1 MDPALK
7 LLLKNL
13 AAFVVIVAVLLVV
26 VMVSLKAYTRHNDVI
41 SVPDLITLTPDQASV
56 FLEKKGLRYKV
67 VDSMYVRT
75 KLRGSILD
83 QKPMPGVHV
92 KRNRIIFLTINARS
106 SEQVTLPDVRDF
118 SQRQAVATLE
128 GMEIRVEGIDYVSSE
143 FRDLVLDVRYNG
155 RSITAGYRLSKGSS
169 VTLTVG
175 QGSDSGELITPDL
188 LGMTLAETIDATHAQ
203 SLNLGDVSYDV
214 TPKDAEDAKRYR
226 VYKQDPIA
234 GMPVTMGKKITLW
247 MTTDDT
253 LIQSDSEEESGGIYI
268 D

>member
-13 AAFVVIVAVLLVV
+13 AAFVVIVAVLLLA
-26 VMVSLKAYTRHNDVI
+26 VMMSLKAYTRHTDVI
-41 SVPDLITLTPDQASV
+41 TVPDLITLTPDQAGAY
-56 FLEKKGLRYKV
+56 LEKKGLRYKV

-128 GMEIRVEGIDYVSSE
+128 GMEIRVEGINYVPSE
-143 FRDLVLDVRYNG
+143 FRDLVLDVRHNG
-155 RSITAGYRLSKGSS
+155 RSIA
-169 VTLTVG
+169 
-175 QGSDSGELITPDL
+175 
-188 LGMTLAETIDATHAQ
+188 A
-203 SLNLGDVSYDV
+203 
-214 TPKDAEDAKRYR
+214 R
-226 VYKQDPIA
+226 V
-234 GMPVTMGKKITLW
+234 PVN
-247 MTTDDT
+247 
-253 LIQSDSEEESGGIYI
+253 
-268 D
+268 